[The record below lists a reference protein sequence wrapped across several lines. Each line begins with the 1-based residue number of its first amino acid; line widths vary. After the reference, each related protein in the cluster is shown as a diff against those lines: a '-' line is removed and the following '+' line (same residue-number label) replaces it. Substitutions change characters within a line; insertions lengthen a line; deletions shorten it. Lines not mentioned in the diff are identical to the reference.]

1 MLSALAFLNKHEKT
15 RDQLQFVLNEA
26 IKPDVR
32 NPAFIYWRL
41 LSTEGDIA
49 NQVVKFDKAAV
60 VHSGVKF
67 DEGVLNELI
76 RNMGSVSGVLH
87 IVPSDF
93 VHRTFYETQQDN
105 DDDDIEERHWRPA
118 KVPKDSDI
126 INIFVDKVPQGS
138 HLLLTLTQSA

>member
-1 MLSALAFLNKHEKT
+1 
-15 RDQLQFVLNEA
+15 
-26 IKPDVR
+26 
-32 NPAFIYWRL
+32 
-41 LSTEGDIA
+41 
-49 NQVVKFDKAAV
+49 
-60 VHSGVKF
+60 
-67 DEGVLNELI
+67 
-76 RNMGSVSGVLH
+76 MGSVSGVLH

-118 KVPKDSDI
+118 KVPKDSGI